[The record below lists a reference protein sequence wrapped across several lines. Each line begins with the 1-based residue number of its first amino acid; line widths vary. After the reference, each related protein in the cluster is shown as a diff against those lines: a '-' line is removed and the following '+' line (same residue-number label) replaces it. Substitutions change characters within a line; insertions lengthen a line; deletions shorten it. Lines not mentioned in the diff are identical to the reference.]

1 MKSSQRRR
9 NLPRLRTLVAN
20 LHRPHG
26 FAIGMASLPLLMSP
40 AAWAQAIQADGR
52 TLTTVST
59 AGAVTDIRTGTIA
72 GNSGFN
78 SFNTFSVNSGHTAN
92 LHVPSGA
99 VNLVNIVRDAR
110 SDIHGT
116 LNAIRDGR
124 IGGNVFFANPHGFV
138 VGAGGVVNVGSLSV
152 STPTQSFADRFFV
165 NGQPDAG
172 AVGQLLNGTA
182 PLSSAAIR
190 IDGRINAVDGVTLAA
205 GTVSVAGS
213 VLTGARFE
221 GRAPDFTDIV
231 NTQGVSTG
239 SRLVERSGRIYIAAD
254 EDIEIAGTLDA
265 RGGGA
270 DGGEIEL
277 KAGRDILVDI
287 DAMVTAAGDGA
298 DSDGGRVYSMAERS
312 ALIRSGA
319 VMDASAGAS
328 GDGGFVE
335 FSAKDTVELAG
346 GQFLADGRA
355 GGAAGLVLIDPLNI
369 VLSANLLR
377 GAGGYAGI
385 PAGSDNGVS
394 VTGANL
400 LLQATNKIT
409 VNENIVVSS
418 RLVDSD
424 HVGGVSIGD
433 SGSITFEAREIEL
446 KSGSKVLAHATGA
459 FNAGDVSLLA
469 SDINAIGAVRS
480 ADARIK
486 LENATVRGANIK
498 LSALAD
504 TSQIVQLLE
513 TAPNISLS
521 QAQTFLDTEM
531 DDISDGPGGE
541 YLAITTD
548 ATALTEIKGSLISGS
563 GDVTI
568 KAHAGARAGFEKIAT
583 ADVTIG
589 DHNGVASEISGR
601 KIDVAATSD
610 TSLTFN
616 VLGNALRLADQSW
629 LPAEDSGEVQLLN
642 DQLFDF
648 SSIPLV
654 SLSESTARVT
664 IDGATELTAT
674 DTLTLSSSATSAAK
688 PTFAGLIVFSV
699 AWGEST
705 AIAETKV
712 QGTTQLS
719 SGNATSVKAVTD
731 TELNVTASVNS
742 TNKPIDATFV
752 RASNNATT
760 SAVVGDDTTTTAGSV
775 AVEANTKADISAGAI
790 ASNTG
795 GSGLGISVAVTTSTT
810 NTTATLGGDVTT
822 TNGDVKVDAT
832 TDIAKNSSAAEAAT
846 LGNPNTLSAK
856 MTNFTAGIQ
865 RNVGSSILGA
875 TGLVSSGTASKITD
889 FMFPGIKEGKF
900 NAAGAVSYTDSENNA
915 SASIAAGA
923 SVKAQGKVDV
933 VSLINDRPSA
943 SADAKATST
952 GTAIGGSVVI
962 ANFLN
967 NSDAWIGDLAEVDAR
982 GAIRVDAQTHIP
994 YPWQIDWSSPAVIL
1008 NHLQGNLLDL
1018 VLTTFALNSASGKSG
1033 VGLAA
1038 AVTVFT
1044 LENNSNAWVGEGAKL
1059 NTIYDNAVDP
1069 TLDLAAQSVTV
1080 YAKND
1085 VNTVNA
1091 VGILSKKFLG
1101 SSGGKAG
1108 IGGSANVLDIS
1119 GEAVAG
1125 IRDGADV
1132 RAEQDV
1138 EVKAESN
1145 NQMVTVTE
1153 AGGSSDQVGIQGALS
1168 MNTVRTDTIAYIDD
1182 KAKVDAGKNLTLDA
1196 DSEIR
1201 TISVAGGIVVTKGP
1215 VGIGLSVSLNTLD
1228 ADVRAFIGNRD
1239 PLLDLT
1245 PATGIIKVGDNLT
1258 LDATADTEISAYSLA
1273 GAVATSSKSQ
1283 TDVPADAGETQDGSS
1298 SAAVAGSGSSSGGSA
1313 GSGSSGG
1320 SAGSGTG
1327 KGKFGIAVSGD
1338 ASVNDIE
1345 ADTLAYISSGVQV
1358 QQADNVSVTAD
1369 NTLDINALSGAVTIS
1384 TQQDGNSI
1392 AGSYAQNTLAGTTSA
1407 YIADAIV
1414 TQNGTLTLD
1423 ADVDGNIKT
1432 LSASLAGAKGKA
1444 GVAGSVSVNE
1454 ISNIT
1459 HAYVARSSL
1468 SGVSTAFIGASDL
1481 SGIQSIAGAI
1491 AFGGKAGIGL
1501 SFAWNKLDNDT
1512 LVYVDD
1518 SDLQASGSITLDAQ
1532 TDNDIDTISAS
1543 LGLSKGPLAGSGAV
1557 AVNTITN
1564 TTEARIRGKKTAL
1577 GMDAA
1582 SGIAVLAK
1590 DDSEIFA
1597 LAGAIG
1603 ATSGNAGIGAS
1614 VAWSE
1619 VGNSVKAA
1627 IEGGADVRT
1636 TNGELKVDAA
1646 ADTRID
1652 ATAVAGGVADKVAVS
1667 GSFSSVETDNTV
1679 SASIVGSKAQAD
1691 NNAVIVTAR
1700 DTSGM
1705 LSIAGSAALSLGGAA
1720 IGVGVAY
1727 NVIDNT
1733 TEALVTNSDVDG
1745 TSIRLEA
1752 TENAE
1757 IEAIAAGGGGSA
1769 KVAVTGSLG
1778 INTISNSTV
1787 AHASGS
1793 DLDASGDITIK
1804 ARDESEILSISGAA
1818 SGAGTAAVGAAGS
1831 YNSIGG
1837 EVRAELSGGSADG
1850 ANVRVDAERQGTL
1863 DVWAIAG
1870 SAAGTA
1876 GFAGSIA
1883 LNNAG
1888 GGTTARI
1895 DEGAIV
1901 NATGNAVVTAEADD
1915 FIKSRA
1921 GSVAFGGSIGAAGGI
1936 AFNDIQSTTTAEI
1949 SGANTSVT
1957 GLGNSPAEL
1966 VDNGSLTAYNNNLLP
1981 SQQPLSGRQLKDTV
1995 KGVSVLASST
2005 AMVEN
2010 IALSAAGGGNAG
2022 VAATVG
2028 IAMMGG
2034 STTAQ
2039 VTNGAK
2045 LNASLGTSDQEVRV
2059 AAYHHDQIGSATGG
2073 AAIGGDAGIGGAAD
2087 TAVVSHVTTAKVDTA
2102 TLQANK
2108 AVTVDAG
2115 STSKFE
2121 QAIVAV
2127 GGGTYAGL
2135 AGTIGVLLVDGTTQA
2150 LVNNSDL
2157 ESQGSITVEAT
2168 SDTEVDIDA
2177 GALAV
2182 SGVAGVGITAA
2193 VTVVEQ
2199 ATLARVS
2206 GTSRLDAD
2214 GATTIR
2220 ADSGFDQEVLAATA
2234 AAAGGVGVA
2243 GTINVV
2249 LAKGTTDAQVGTGV
2263 EINSDTAFGG
2273 TDAQDVFIEADDL
2286 IKVDNGVGS
2295 LGVGIGGAGV
2305 GAAVDVVLVRSGSSA
2320 TVATGA
2326 KITADGDISVTA
2338 DSVRDIDSTTV
2349 AAAGGLSAGIAGA
2362 VSVIS
2367 IGTRPDGDASDNTT
2381 GSVSKATE
2389 LASRSATG
2397 NQIDSDTD
2405 AADASAARA
2414 NAARAGINAS
2424 SDFNATP
2431 SNTSAAAIVASGAT
2445 LNAGGNIDV
2454 LAHTRSDT
2462 DAEAIG
2468 AAISGGVSLGGG
2480 IAISM
2485 VEDRTVASLA
2495 GSTTASGDVT
2505 VRATDDQ
2512 PNVSKLRTYAGGA
2525 GLAGLAASFAWH
2537 EKSSTA
2543 TASLGGIVTASTGSV
2558 TVNAKVDHNLDAEGG
2573 AGAGGVVGIGAAIA
2587 YVDETSSAE
2596 AKLLDSAQI
2605 TAESLDVYGQSRT
2618 TSKGEVVAAAGGIVA
2633 GVGADANVSDD
2644 SAAKATVGNNVK
2656 VTTVGGLTQI
2666 RADSDPVA
2674 EAITVGIA
2682 VSAGLSIGVSLAEAT
2697 VDTDSLVT
2705 IGTDFD
2711 VTAGNLTLKAQT
2723 LPRAGYDTASADALA
2738 AGGGLLLGATATEAI
2753 ATVESITRVQ
2763 MGAGHDI
2770 KLGSGVF
2777 NTLSKST
2784 VSALSDVSGIAI
2796 GFIAAGGN
2804 SAETTVD
2811 STTEALI
2818 GAGTINAGSIVIRSE
2833 SSDTLD
2839 AESESGAGGLGVLL
2853 AASVV
2858 NDADATTTTQVAGT
2872 LRAATVDIDAKHTTD
2887 FQGTADSTSASVAGY
2902 SGAWVTN
2909 TVDNTTKVELLNGT
2923 RIENAQTVD
2932 IDAETRVIKGSA
2944 GADWTVQ
2951 AASGGILSG
2960 ASGASYSTIRNDTD
2974 VLIGSNAFI
2983 DARVAGLNA
2992 GAIRIGAKNDVDV
3005 YDAVLLDTGGAIAI
3019 AHTESY
3025 IMADKNDADIT
3036 VGAGTLVQS
3045 DGDIVLDAR
3054 TEAIIDTEAQSKTYG
3069 LAGAPSGE
3077 SLSRLITSNDIH
3089 LNGARLESEEN
3100 IRLLAGHNNNLV
3112 ADAETRLWNKT
3123 VIPINSVPDA
3133 HGEIRQDNRIN
3144 IAAYSADLTG
3154 ITGIRE
3160 QQIARAAVASV
3171 KDIDLKAGEGSHTT
3185 RGYGSGTDLYREA
3198 LEALGKIFDD
3208 DISLDI
3214 KGGSQFTDSRSG
3226 VNVNGTVFAGTRHHQ
3241 YLEFGANGQMV
3252 RQSENMS
3259 FSRRNNVSL
3268 AREIQSRIDAL
3279 QLLYNEYR
3287 NDNPDVA
3294 NGFLNDIQILQ
3305 ARQTQLGVGA
3315 TVNFVD
3321 VDPAAAYT
3329 GNISISGDWLTGA
3342 SSAELIAPGD
3352 SIIEV
3357 INNGNQFVRVK
3368 PGVAALDCMAALCI
3382 PGEAGGLVTLNGVRV
3397 SSTAEI
3403 NARNQYG
3410 QVASFAAGNVVD
3422 RTNSP
3427 DPKILLKNTFEDPVN
3442 LNALKPEIHVD
3453 GDLSNARGIVK
3464 IESTGS
3470 VLVASNVVAQTID
3483 IATKGDFIKTFS
3495 LGFSHLAGD
3504 PSLYDVVAGY
3514 INSAGNFV
3522 NGYQQQYEAIAKS
3535 EFGVATSAFSTTPWF
3550 NNYKAYSVAN
3560 AGLTSEGST
3569 IAGNNVFISGE
3580 KLNINGLIQ
3589 SGLTDYNLTINTTVL
3604 NQAKAAN
3611 GGWVALELPSAGS
3624 TLADVFRPKVRWDS
3638 ASNTLELGS
3647 IQVEGG
3653 YMQFYGDIFSTG
3665 NGQLKVRDG
3674 YGRIEVSNTS
3684 GANLAL
3690 NRLDT
3695 GSAAAGTIK
3704 IIDTSTKLNGLPVE
3718 TVITR
3723 LNGQVTYTQTNA
3735 SSDGLR
3741 PTVTVLGDS
3750 SGRLATYNPR
3760 AERRFKWINAE
3771 TYDVFKWE
3779 TYSKSLLF
3787 DAEFLDALSRDPGG
3801 RSGGDT
3807 TTTRTERISGDWLAQ
3822 DNRTA
3827 DYIMDFTK
3835 TRTGVATRGV
3845 DSLWVVD
3852 SYGSDC
3858 AGDLCVSKTYVSRKE
3873 WEWTERN
3880 YYVHSLNASKAINIQ
3895 FIGHD
3900 TGLLNVSSN
3909 GALALQGAVR
3919 NLTGNTSLS
3928 GTGIVAGDVAQI
3940 IAGNL
3945 TMTATNGSIGGPA
3958 LAGSNHI
3965 KLDLQ
3970 GTGALTASATGGV
3983 ALWETKGDM
3992 RLVNVTGGNG
4002 SLVDLKADANLVD
4015 ANGTANN
4022 VVGGFVRL
4030 TSENAGIGSLADPLE
4045 IDVRSSN
4052 GWIETS
4058 AAGDT
4063 GLTETDGD
4071 MRLLAVSANGG
4082 DVRLESVNGSIL
4094 DVNDAQQVDVE
4105 TRAQLLQVAQRARL
4119 TASAGAN
4126 QSVDNTLKA
4135 YNDQKEQDYL
4145 QYWQMRGLKENFD
4158 ASGVSTGFTAA
4169 AYDAGYTFV
4178 LDAQTA
4184 QALRTANGWGDA
4196 EIAAYQNQRTAFFH
4210 QAAAEFGT
4218 GDAASFNKNFSY
4230 NVATQDATRASA
4242 LSDGGAWTEAEV
4254 TNRIA
4259 AGLFKDTS
4267 DTEVL
4272 IEEANVIGDNIQLIA
4287 ARSIGK
4293 ESTALVIG
4301 TNPTAWTEDQQLA
4314 LIAAERADVRIDTDA
4329 KTITILRKDDVDFTA
4344 QNNGTITATAT
4355 DSIYLG
4361 SEEDVRVASIATPA
4375 DVRMKTAGAL
4385 LSAATIGQAAV
4396 QSRNVTLE
4404 AGSGDLGQDTLALI
4418 VQVANNATVTAR
4430 AGGDLFL
4437 SSLLGDL
4444 RIDQI
4449 YTPGLA
4455 RIRAAGALVE
4465 VSSDLQRDIQARYLS
4480 LYAGT
4485 TIGGTGSSELDA
4497 LDLGA
4502 SPDGWVELEAADGIH
4517 VRAVDGALDVRSALS
4532 SAGDVTLRS
4541 PGKLNIG
4548 VIDSGGKL
4556 MLDAAGDV
4564 MQSAQT
4570 VAAVGNINLSAAR
4583 YIMADGATLRARDGR
4598 IDIATTGDVVVGRI
4612 EATNNATAQA
4622 LRIVA
4627 GGGIHDGGDIGTYD
4641 LVAATPGAGV
4651 VLEATDGIGSATW
4664 NNGTPLPV
4672 ADALETD
4679 IAMIDAMSTAGGLQI
4694 DEKDDVA
4701 LGTVETDGDLSVK
4714 AGGTISG
4721 NSAYT
4726 ARGNLDLLSGNSVT
4740 VLEATAEAG
4749 NATVIAEQ
4757 DIIMDAVTAG
4767 QGVKLQAIN
4776 GRVSVKRLAGD
4787 TLDISG
4793 KGEIDLG
4800 TLSVKSKMS
4809 FSTES
4814 ITAKVI
4820 HTGTSG
4826 PLLMN
4831 VTGPGGGMAR
4841 WVDLTFD
4848 SPIGTRFERLYSQ
4861 DARIETERGWLE
4873 VLDGRIDNQARFIN
4887 PQSNVYMDNV
4897 TTVIEPADIQ
4907 LNAPDGQF
4915 ALRLERYR
4923 LVTDETALTR
4933 SPLHEVVNATDP
4945 DNSGREESRNAIE
4958 GRVPNPT
4965 RPQAVNVVPAL
4976 SQIAINIPLDIP
4988 AVNSGD
4994 EETEE
4999 EAEARR
5005 GAEEEAG
5012 NETPKE
5018 TAQ

>member
-1 MKSSQRRR
+1 M
-9 NLPRLRTLVAN
+9 
-20 LHRPHG
+20 
-26 FAIGMASLPLLMSP
+26 
-40 AAWAQAIQADGR
+40 
-52 TLTTVST
+52 
-59 AGAVTDIRTGTIA
+59 
-72 GNSGFN
+72 
-78 SFNTFSVNSGHTAN
+78 
-92 LHVPSGA
+92 
-99 VNLVNIVRDAR
+99 
-110 SDIHGT
+110 
-116 LNAIRDGR
+116 
-124 IGGNVFFANPHGFV
+124 
-138 VGAGGVVNVGSLSV
+138 
-152 STPTQSFADRFFV
+152 
-165 NGQPDAG
+165 
-172 AVGQLLNGTA
+172 
-182 PLSSAAIR
+182 
-190 IDGRINAVDGVTLAA
+190 
-205 GTVSVAGS
+205 
-213 VLTGARFE
+213 
-221 GRAPDFTDIV
+221 
-231 NTQGVSTG
+231 
-239 SRLVERSGRIYIAAD
+239 
-254 EDIEIAGTLDA
+254 
-265 RGGGA
+265 
-270 DGGEIEL
+270 
-277 KAGRDILVDI
+277 
-287 DAMVTAAGDGA
+287 
-298 DSDGGRVYSMAERS
+298 
-312 ALIRSGA
+312 
-319 VMDASAGAS
+319 
-328 GDGGFVE
+328 
-335 FSAKDTVELAG
+335 
-346 GQFLADGRA
+346 
-355 GGAAGLVLIDPLNI
+355 LIDPLNI

-385 PAGSDNGVS
+385 PAGPDNGVS

-459 FNAGDVSLLA
+459 FNAGDVNLLA

-548 ATALTEIKGSLISGS
+548 ATALTEIKGSLISGN

-583 ADVTIG
+583 ADVIIG

-664 IDGATELTAT
+664 VDGATELTAT

-712 QGTTQLS
+712 QGTTRLE
-719 SGNATSVKAVTD
+719 SGNATSVSAVTD

-760 SAVVGDDTTTTAGSV
+760 SAIVGDDTTTTAGSV

-822 TNGDVKVDAT
+822 TNGDVKVDAK

-962 ANFLN
+962 ANFEN
-967 NSDAWIGDLAEVDAR
+967 NSDAWIGELAEVDAR

-1033 VGLAA
+1033 LGLAA

-1101 SSGGKAG
+1101 NSGGKAA

-1153 AGGSSDQVGIQGALS
+1153 AGGSSDQVGIEGALS

-1182 KAKVDAGKNLTLDA
+1182 KAKVDAGKNLTIEA

-1283 TDVPADAGETQDGSS
+1283 TDVPAGAGETQDGSS

-1320 SAGSGTG
+1320 GAASGTG

-1345 ADTLAYISSGVQV
+1345 ADTLAYISSGVEI

-1454 ISNIT
+1454 ISNTT

-1518 SDLQASGSITLDAQ
+1518 SDLQAGGSITLDAQ

-1619 VGNSVKAA
+1619 VGNSVKAT

-1720 IGVGVAY
+1720 VGVGVAY

-1757 IEAIAAGGGGSA
+1757 IEAVAAGGGGSA

-1895 DEGAIV
+1895 DDGAIV

-1981 SQQPLSGRQLKDTV
+1981 SQQPLSGRQLKDSV
-1995 KGVSVLASST
+1995 KGVSVIASST

-2087 TAVVSHVTTAKVDTA
+2087 TAVVSHVTTANVDNA

-2157 ESQGSITVEAT
+2157 ESQGTIRVEAT

-2199 ATLARVS
+2199 ATLAKVS

-2286 IKVDNGVGS
+2286 IKVESGVGS

-2338 DSVRDIDSTTV
+2338 DSVRDIDSTAV

-2644 SAAKATVGNNVK
+2644 SAARATVGNNVK

-2705 IGTDFD
+2705 IGTGFD

-2763 MGAGHDI
+2763 MGSGHDI

-2833 SSDTLD
+2833 SRDELD
-2839 AESESGAGGLGVLL
+2839 AESTSGAGGLGVVL

-2909 TVDNTTKVELLNGT
+2909 TVDNTTKAELLNGT

-2951 AASGGILSG
+2951 AASGGILAG

-2974 VLIGSNAFI
+2974 VAIGSNAFI
-2983 DARVAGLNA
+2983 GSNVAGLNA
-2992 GAIRIGAKNDVDV
+2992 GAIRLGAKNDVDA

-3019 AHTESY
+3019 AHTESF
-3025 IMADKNDADIT
+3025 IIADKNDSDIT
-3036 VGAGTLVQS
+3036 VGAGTLLQS

-3054 TEAIIDTEAQSKTYG
+3054 TEAIVDTEAQSKTYG

-3133 HGEIRQDNRIN
+3133 HGEVRQDNRIN

-3259 FSRRNNVSL
+3259 FSRRSNVSL
-3268 AREIQSRIDAL
+3268 AREIQSRIDFL
-3279 QLLYNEYR
+3279 QSRYDEYKD
-3287 NDNPDVA
+3287 DNADVA
-3294 NGFLNDIQILQ
+3294 NGFLNDILILQ
-3305 ARQTQLGVGA
+3305 ARQTQMGVGA

-3321 VDPAAAYT
+3321 IDPAAAYT
-3329 GNISISGDWLTGA
+3329 GNISITGDWLTGA
-3342 SSAELIAPGD
+3342 ASAELIAPGD

-3357 INNGNQFVRVK
+3357 VNNANQFVRVK
-3368 PGVAALDCMAALCI
+3368 SGIAALDCAAALCI

-3397 SSTAEI
+3397 SNTTEI

-3410 QVASFAAGNVVD
+3410 QVAGFASGNVVD

-3427 DPKILLKNTFEDPVN
+3427 DPIILLKNTYEDPVN
-3442 LNALKPEIHVD
+3442 LNALQPEIHVD

-3470 VLVASNVVAQTID
+3470 VLVGADIVAQTVD
-3483 IATKGDFIKTFS
+3483 IATKGDFIKTFTV
-3495 LGFSHLAGD
+3495 GFTHQAGD
-3504 PSLYDVVAGY
+3504 PSLDKLVAGF
-3514 INSAGNFV
+3514 INQAGNFV
-3522 NGYQQQYEAIAKS
+3522 NGLQQNNEATARNEFKIATNPTWRLSGSTQTQTKTYTVNN
-3535 EFGVATSAFSTTPWF
+3535 VAISA
-3550 NNYKAYSVAN
+3550 N
-3560 AGLTSEGST
+3560 GST

-3589 SGLTDYNLTINTTVL
+3589 SGLPEFNVQITNTIL
-3604 NQAKAAN
+3604 QQAKGAN
-3611 GGWVALELPSAGS
+3611 GEWVALDMIVNGANVK
-3624 TLADVFRPKVRWDS
+3624 DVFRPKVRWD
-3638 ASNTLELGS
+3638 AANNRLELGS
-3647 IQVEGG
+3647 IQVQGG

-3665 NGQLKVRDG
+3665 NGRLEVMDG
-3674 YGRIEVSNTS
+3674 FGRIAVNNQTT
-3684 GANLAL
+3684 ADLAI

-3695 GSAAAGTIK
+3695 GVGVEGRIK
-3704 IIDTSTKLNGLPVE
+3704 IIDTSTKSSTGAPLE

-3723 LNGQVTYTQTNA
+3723 SNGQINTTYSYASGNASTEAVRPVVGVDGDAAGRNAEYKTRAGRRFNWINSDNIDASYYEEYTQ
-3735 SSDGLR
+3735 SCLLDCE
-3741 PTVTVLGDS
+3741 VLGD
-3750 SGRLATYNPR
+3750 
-3760 AERRFKWINAE
+3760 F
-3771 TYDVFKWE
+3771 
-3779 TYSKSLLF
+3779 
-3787 DAEFLDALSRDPGG
+3787 
-3801 RSGGDT
+3801 
-3807 TTTRTERISGDWLAQ
+3807 GDWLAANPGDKTGS
-3822 DNRTA
+3822 DNDSTTIARLTGDWLSNDARTA
-3827 DYIMDFTK
+3827 DYIMDFRKVRSSMTD
-3835 TRTGVATRGV
+3835 TGIRYVRTYRSGAL
-3845 DSLWVVD
+3845 D
-3852 SYGSDC
+3852 
-3858 AGDLCVSKTYVSRKE
+3858 ANENIVSKRSWAWK
-3873 WEWTERN
+3873 ERN
-3880 YYVHSLNASKAINIQ
+3880 YFQHSLNASKAIDIK
-3895 FIGHD
+3895 FIGND
-3900 TGLLNVSSN
+3900 VGLLNVAGS
-3909 GALALQGAVR
+3909 GAVVLQGAVR
-3919 NLTGNTSLS
+3919 NLTGPTTLTGTSI
-3928 GTGIVAGDVAQI
+3928 GATEFGQI

-3958 LAGSNHI
+3958 MAGSNHI

-4002 SLVDLKADANLVD
+4002 NLVDLKADANLVD
-4015 ANGTANN
+4015 VNGAANN

-4045 IDVRSSN
+4045 IDVRSST

-4058 AAGDT
+4058 AAADT

-4105 TRAQLLQVAQRARL
+4105 TRAQLLQAAQRAGL
-4119 TASAGAN
+4119 TPASGAN
-4126 QSVDNTLKA
+4126 QSIDNTLKA

-4145 QYWQMRGLKENFD
+4145 QYWQMRGLKETFD
-4158 ASGVSTGFTAA
+4158 ANGISTGFTAA

-4178 LDAQTA
+4178 LDTQTE

-4196 EIAAYQNQRTAFFH
+4196 EVAVYRNQRTAFFH

-4218 GDAASFNKNFSY
+4218 GDAASFDKNFSY

-4242 LSDGGAWTEAEV
+4242 LSEGGAWTEAEV
-4254 TNRIA
+4254 TNRVA

-4272 IEEANVIGDNIQLIA
+4272 IEDANVIGENIQLIA
-4287 ARSIGK
+4287 ARGIGK

-4301 TNPTAWTEDQQLA
+4301 TNPTAWSEDEQLA

-4396 QSRNVTLE
+4396 QSRNLTLE

-4418 VQVANNATVTAR
+4418 VQVANNATVAAR

-4437 SSLLGDL
+4437 SSLVGDL

-4485 TIGGTGSSELDA
+4485 TIGGAGSSELDA

-4541 PGKLNIG
+4541 PGNLNIG
-4548 VIDSGGKL
+4548 VIDAGGKL

-4570 VAAVGNINLSAAR
+4570 VAAVGNIDLSAAR

-4679 IAMIDAMSTAGGLQI
+4679 IAMLDAMSTAGGLQI

-4701 LGTVETDGDLSVK
+4701 LGTVDTDGDLAVK

-4887 PQSNVYMDNV
+4887 PQSNVYMDNA

-4999 EAEARR
+4999 DAEARR
-5005 GAEEEAG
+5005 AAEEEAG

>member
-1 MKSSQRRR
+1 
-9 NLPRLRTLVAN
+9 
-20 LHRPHG
+20 
-26 FAIGMASLPLLMSP
+26 
-40 AAWAQAIQADGR
+40 
-52 TLTTVST
+52 
-59 AGAVTDIRTGTIA
+59 
-72 GNSGFN
+72 
-78 SFNTFSVNSGHTAN
+78 
-92 LHVPSGA
+92 
-99 VNLVNIVRDAR
+99 
-110 SDIHGT
+110 
-116 LNAIRDGR
+116 
-124 IGGNVFFANPHGFV
+124 
-138 VGAGGVVNVGSLSV
+138 
-152 STPTQSFADRFFV
+152 
-165 NGQPDAG
+165 
-172 AVGQLLNGTA
+172 
-182 PLSSAAIR
+182 
-190 IDGRINAVDGVTLAA
+190 
-205 GTVSVAGS
+205 
-213 VLTGARFE
+213 
-221 GRAPDFTDIV
+221 
-231 NTQGVSTG
+231 
-239 SRLVERSGRIYIAAD
+239 
-254 EDIEIAGTLDA
+254 
-265 RGGGA
+265 
-270 DGGEIEL
+270 IEL

-312 ALIRSGA
+312 AVIRSGA

-377 GAGGYAGI
+377 GAGGYTGV
-385 PAGSDNGVS
+385 PAGADSGVTVS
-394 VTGANL
+394 GANL
-400 LLQATNKIT
+400 LLQATRKIT
-409 VNENIVVSS
+409 VNENILVSS
-418 RLVDSD
+418 RLVASD
-424 HVGGVSIGD
+424 HVDGASIGD

-446 KSGSKVLAHATGA
+446 KSGSKVLAHSTGSFA
-459 FNAGDVSLLA
+459 AGDVSLLA

-480 ADARIK
+480 AAASIK
-486 LENATVRGANIK
+486 VEGATIRGGNIK

-513 TAPNISLS
+513 TAPNMTLS

-548 ATALTEIKGSLISGS
+548 ATALTEIKGSRISGS

-664 IDGATELTAT
+664 VNGATELTAT

-712 QGTTQLS
+712 QGTTKLI

-822 TNGDVKVDAT
+822 TNGDVKVDAK

-865 RNVGSSILGA
+865 RNVGNSILGA

-923 SVKAQGKVDV
+923 SVKAQGKIDV

-962 ANFLN
+962 ANFEN

-1044 LENNSNAWVGEGAKL
+1044 LENNSNAWVGEGAKV
-1059 NTIYDNAVDP
+1059 NTRYDKAVDP
-1069 TLDLAAQSVTV
+1069 TLDLSAQSVDV
-1080 YAKND
+1080 HAKND
-1085 VNTVNA
+1085 INTVNA

-1101 SSGGKAG
+1101 SSGGKAA
-1108 IGGSANVLDIS
+1108 IGGSANVLSIS

-1182 KAKVDAGKNLTLDA
+1182 KAKVDAGKNLTIEA

-1245 PATGIIKVGDNLT
+1245 PATGLIKVGDDLT
-1258 LDATADTEISAYSLA
+1258 LNATADTEIGAYSLA
-1273 GAVATSSKSQ
+1273 GAVATNSKSQ
-1283 TDVPADAGETQDGSS
+1283 TDVPADAGETQDGGG

-1313 GSGSSGG
+1313 GSGSSG
-1320 SAGSGTG
+1320 SGAG

-1345 ADTLAYISSGVQV
+1345 ADTLAYISSGVEI

-1432 LSASLAGAKGKA
+1432 LSATLAGAKGKA

-1454 ISNIT
+1454 ISNTT

-1468 SGVSTAFIGASDL
+1468 SGVTNAFIGASDF
-1481 SGIQSIAGAI
+1481 SGIQSVAGAI

-1518 SDLQASGSITLDAQ
+1518 SDLQAGGSITLDAQ

-1564 TTEARIRGKKTAL
+1564 TTEARVRGKKTAL

-1619 VGNSVKAA
+1619 VGNTVKATIA
-1627 IEGGADVRT
+1627 GGADVRT
-1636 TNGELKVDAA
+1636 TNGELKVDAS

-1720 IGVGVAY
+1720 VGVGVAY

-1745 TSIRLEA
+1745 KSIRLEA

-1895 DEGAIV
+1895 DDGAIV

-1936 AFNDIQSTTTAEI
+1936 AFNDIQSTTTAEVT
-1949 SGANTSVT
+1949 GANTSVT
-1957 GLGNSPAEL
+1957 ALGGGSGEL
-1966 VDNGSLTAYNNNLLP
+1966 VDNGALRAYDSSKLP
-1981 SQQPLSGRQLKDTV
+1981 SQQPLSGRQQKDTV
-1995 KGVSVLASST
+1995 KGVSVVASST

-2039 VTNGAK
+2039 VTNGAT
-2045 LNASLGTSDQEVRV
+2045 LNASLGSSDQEARV

-2087 TAVVSHVTTAKVDTA
+2087 TAVVSHVTTARADNA
-2102 TLQANK
+2102 TLKANR

-2150 LVNNSDL
+2150 LVNNADL
-2157 ESQGSITVEAT
+2157 ESQGSIKVEAT

-2182 SGVAGVGITAA
+2182 SGVAGVGITAV

-2214 GATTIR
+2214 GVTTIR
-2220 ADSGFDQEVLAATA
+2220 ADSDFDQEVLAATA
-2234 AAAGGVGVA
+2234 AAAGGAGVA

-2263 EINSDTAFGG
+2263 LINSDATFGG
-2273 TDAQDVFIEADDL
+2273 AAQNVVIDADDL
-2286 IKVDNGVGS
+2286 IRVDSGLGS

-2305 GAAVDVVLVRSGSSA
+2305 GAAVDVVLVRSGASA

-2326 KITADGDISVTA
+2326 QITADGSISVTA
-2338 DSVRDIDSTTV
+2338 DSVRDVDSTTV

-2405 AADASAARA
+2405 AADQSAARA
-2414 NAARAGINAS
+2414 NTARAGINAS

-2431 SNTSAAAIVASGAT
+2431 ANTSAAATVAGGAT
-2445 LNAGGNIDV
+2445 LNAGGNIEV

-2462 DAEAIG
+2462 DATAVG

-2485 VEDRTVASLA
+2485 VEDRTLASLA
-2495 GSTTASGDVT
+2495 GTTTSGGNIV
-2505 VRATDDQ
+2505 VRATGDQ
-2512 PNVSKLRTYAGGA
+2512 PDVSKLRTYAGGA

-2543 TASLGGIVTASTGSV
+2543 TASLGGRVTANAGSV

-2573 AGAGGVVGIGAAIA
+2573 AAAVGVVGIGAAIA

-2596 AKLLDSAQI
+2596 ARLLQDADI
-2605 TAESLDVYGQSRT
+2605 TARSLDVYGQSRT
-2618 TSKGEVVAAAGGIVA
+2618 TSKGEVIAAAGGIVA
-2633 GVGADANVSDD
+2633 GAGADAKVSDV

-2674 EAITVGIA
+2674 EAVTVGIA

-2705 IGTDFD
+2705 IGTGFD
-2711 VTAGNLTLKAQT
+2711 VTAGSLSLKAET
-2723 LPRAGYDTASADALA
+2723 LPRAGRRTASADALA

-2753 ATVESITRVQ
+2753 ATVESATRVQ
-2763 MGAGHDI
+2763 MGTGHDI
-2770 KLGSGVF
+2770 KLGNGAF
-2777 NTLSKST
+2777 NLLSKSR
-2784 VSALSDVSGIAI
+2784 VSGLSDVSGIAI

-2818 GAGTINAGSIVIRSE
+2818 GAGAINAGSIVIRSE
-2833 SSDTLD
+2833 SSDELD
-2839 AESESGAGGLGVLL
+2839 AGATSGAGGLGTLL

-2858 NDADATTTTQVAGT
+2858 NDADAVTTTRVAGT
-2872 LRAATVDIDAKHTTD
+2872 LRAATIDIDAKHTTD

-2902 SGAWVTN
+2902 SGAWVSN
-2909 TVDNTTKVELLNGT
+2909 TVDNTTRVELLNGT

-2944 GADWTVQ
+2944 GAGWTVQ

-2960 ASGASYSTIRNDTD
+2960 ASGASVSTIHNDTD

-2983 DARVAGLNA
+2983 GSNVTGLNA
-2992 GAIRIGAKNDVDV
+2992 GAIRIGAKNDIDV

-3019 AHTESY
+3019 AHTESF
-3025 IMADKNDADIT
+3025 ILANRNDADIT
-3036 VGAGTLVQS
+3036 VGAGTLLQS

-3054 TEAIIDTEAQSKTYG
+3054 TEAVVDTEAQSKTYG

-3198 LEALGKIFDD
+3198 LEALGRIFDD
-3208 DISLDI
+3208 DLSLDI

-3226 VNVNGTVFAGTRHHQ
+3226 VDVNGTVFAGTRHHQ
-3241 YLEFGANGQMV
+3241 YLEFGANGQVV

-3268 AREIQSRIDAL
+3268 QREIQSRIDAL
-3279 QLLYNEYR
+3279 QLLYNEYV

-3321 VDPAAAYT
+3321 VNPAAAYT
-3329 GNISISGDWLTGA
+3329 GNISITGDWLKGA

-3357 INNGNQFVRVK
+3357 INNGNQFLRIK
-3368 PGVAALDCMAALCI
+3368 PGVAALDCVAALCI

-3410 QVASFAAGNVVD
+3410 QVAGFAAGNVVD

-3442 LNALKPEIHVD
+3442 LNALKPEVHVD

-3535 EFGVATSAFSTTPWF
+3535 EFGVANGAFSTTPWF
-3550 NNYKAYSVAN
+3550 SNYKAYSVAN

-3589 SGLTDYNLTINTTVL
+3589 SGLTDYNLTINSTVL

-3611 GGWVALELPSAGS
+3611 GGWVALALPSAGS

-3684 GANLAL
+3684 GASLAL

-3704 IIDTSTKLNGLPVE
+3704 IIDTSTKLNGKPLE

-3723 LNGQVTYTQTNA
+3723 LNGQVTYTRTNA
-3735 SSDGLR
+3735 SSDRLS
-3741 PTVTVLGDS
+3741 PTVTVSGDA
-3750 SGRLATYNPR
+3750 SGRLASYNPR
-3760 AERRFKWINAE
+3760 GERRFKWINAE
-3771 TYDVFKWE
+3771 TYDVYKWE

-3787 DAEFLDALSRDPGG
+3787 DAAFLDALSRDPGG

-3835 TRTGVATRGV
+3835 TRSGVATRGV

-3919 NLTGNTSLS
+3919 NLSGNTSLS
-3928 GTGIVAGDVAQI
+3928 GTSIVAGDVAQI
-3940 IAGNL
+3940 VAGNL

-3958 LAGSNHI
+3958 TAGSNHI

-3970 GTGALTASATGGV
+3970 GTGALTATATGGV
-3983 ALWETKGDM
+3983 ALWETKGDL

-4022 VVGGFVRL
+4022 VAGGFVRL
-4030 TSENAGIGSLADPLE
+4030 TSENAGIGSIADPLE
-4045 IDVRSSN
+4045 IDVRSPN
-4052 GWIETS
+4052 GWIQTS

-4063 GLTETDGD
+4063 GLTETNGD
-4071 MRLLAVSANGG
+4071 MRLLSVFANGG
-4082 DVRLESVNGSIL
+4082 DVRLESVNGSIV
-4094 DVNDAQQVDVE
+4094 DVNEAQQVDVE

-4119 TASAGAN
+4119 TASAGADL
-4126 QSVDNTLKA
+4126 SIDKTLKA
-4135 YNDQKEQDYL
+4135 YNDQKKQDYL

-4158 ASGVSTGFTAA
+4158 PSGVSTGFTAV

-4196 EIAAYQNQRTAFFH
+4196 EIAAYQNQRTTFFH
-4210 QAAAEFGT
+4210 QAATEFGT
-4218 GDAASFNKNFSY
+4218 GDAGSFNKSFSY
-4230 NVATQDATRASA
+4230 NVATQDAARASA
-4242 LSDGGAWTEAEV
+4242 LSDGGTWTEAEV

-4272 IEEANVIGDNIQLIA
+4272 IEEANVIGENIQLIA
-4287 ARSIGK
+4287 ARGIGK
-4293 ESTALVIG
+4293 ESAALVIG
-4301 TNPTAWTEDQQLA
+4301 TNPTAWTEDEQLS

-4361 SEEDVRVASIATPA
+4361 SEEDVRVVSISTPA
-4375 DVRMKTAGAL
+4375 DVRLKTAGAL
-4385 LSAATIGQAAV
+4385 LSAATTGQAAV

-4404 AGSGDLGQDTLALI
+4404 AGSGNLGQDTLALI

-4437 SSLLGDL
+4437 SSLVGDL

-4455 RIRAAGALVE
+4455 RIRSAGALLE

-4480 LYAGT
+4480 LFAGT
-4485 TIGGTGSSELDA
+4485 TIGGAGSSELDA

-4502 SPDGWVELEAADGIH
+4502 TPDGWVELEAADGIH

-4541 PGKLNIG
+4541 PGNLSIG
-4548 VIDSGGKL
+4548 TIDAGGKL
-4556 MLDAAGDV
+4556 LLDAAGDV
-4564 MQSAQT
+4564 MQSAND
-4570 VAAVGNINLSAAR
+4570 VAAVGNIDLSAAR

-4612 EATNNATAQA
+4612 EATTNATAQA
-4622 LRIVA
+4622 LRIAA
-4627 GGGIHDGGDIGTYD
+4627 GGGIYDGGDLGAYD

-4664 NNGTPLPV
+4664 NNGAPLPL

-4679 IAMIDAMSTAGGLQI
+4679 IAMIDAISTAGGLQI

-4701 LGTVETDGDLSVK
+4701 IGTIETDGDLSIK

-4740 VLEATAEAG
+4740 VLEATAQAG

-4767 QGVKLQAIN
+4767 QGVKLEAIN
-4776 GRVSVKRLAGD
+4776 GRVSVKRLTGD

-4793 KGEIDLG
+4793 KGDIDLG
-4800 TLSVKSKMS
+4800 TLSVRSRMS

-4814 ITAKVI
+4814 ITARVV

-4831 VTGPGGGMAR
+4831 VTGPRGGMAR

-4861 DARIETERGWLE
+4861 DARIETERGW
-4873 VLDGRIDNQARFIN
+4873 
-4887 PQSNVYMDNV
+4887 
-4897 TTVIEPADIQ
+4897 
-4907 LNAPDGQF
+4907 
-4915 ALRLERYR
+4915 
-4923 LVTDETALTR
+4923 
-4933 SPLHEVVNATDP
+4933 
-4945 DNSGREESRNAIE
+4945 
-4958 GRVPNPT
+4958 
-4965 RPQAVNVVPAL
+4965 
-4976 SQIAINIPLDIP
+4976 
-4988 AVNSGD
+4988 
-4994 EETEE
+4994 
-4999 EAEARR
+4999 
-5005 GAEEEAG
+5005 
-5012 NETPKE
+5012 
-5018 TAQ
+5018 

>member
-1 MKSSQRRR
+1 MKSTQRRR

-152 STPTQSFADRFFV
+152 STPTQGFADRFFV

-182 PLSSAAIR
+182 PLSRAAIR

-205 GTVSVAGS
+205 GTVSVAGA

-239 SRLVERSGRIYIAAD
+239 SRLVERAGRIYIAAD

-265 RGGGA
+265 RGGAGI
-270 DGGEIEL
+270 DGGEVEL
-277 KAGRDILVDI
+277 KAGRDILIDI
-287 DAMVTAAGDGA
+287 DAMVTAAGDG
-298 DSDGGRVYSMAERS
+298 DHSDGGRIDSMAQRN
-312 ALIRSGA
+312 ATLRSGA

-335 FSAKDTVELAG
+335 FSAKKTVSISGGALRAGAGAG
-346 GQFLADGRA
+346 GQA
-355 GGAAGLVLIDPLNI
+355 GHILIDPEELLWTGSGFDMYSQGALLELRADDRI
-369 VLSANLLR
+369 VLDDVFLSSRKVDGAASRANHL
-377 GAGGYAGI
+377 GGD
-385 PAGSDNGVS
+385 S
-394 VTGANL
+394 TGASG
-400 LLQATNKIT
+400 KISL
-409 VNENIVVSS
+409 VSKQ
-418 RLVDSD
+418 
-424 HVGGVSIGD
+424 
-433 SGSITFEAREIEL
+433 IEL
-446 KSGSKVLAHATGA
+446 KNGTQLLANADNGFA
-459 FNAGDVSLLA
+459 AGDVELLA
-469 SDINAIGAVRS
+469 TDINAVGAVRS
-480 ADARIK
+480 ADAGIK
-486 LENATVRGANIK
+486 VQGSTIRGATIT
-498 LSALAD
+498 LSSVAD
-504 TSQIVQLLE
+504 TSLITQLLD
-513 TAPNISLS
+513 TVPNITVE
-521 QAQTFLDTEM
+521 QAQTYLDSEM

-548 ATALTEIKGSLISGS
+548 ATALTEIKGSLISGT

-583 ADVTIG
+583 ADVIIG
-589 DHNGVASEISGR
+589 DDNGVASTISGR
-601 KIDVAATSD
+601 KVDVAATSD

-664 IDGATELTAT
+664 VDGATELTAT

-688 PTFAGLIVFSV
+688 PTFAGLVVFSV

-705 AIAETKV
+705 AIAETRV
-712 QGTTQLS
+712 QGTTKLV

-760 SAVVGDDTTTTAGSV
+760 SAIVGDDTTTTAGSV

-822 TNGDVKVDAT
+822 THGDVKVDAK

-1033 VGLAA
+1033 LGLAA

-1069 TLDLAAQSVTV
+1069 ALDLAAQSVTV

-1101 SSGGKAG
+1101 NSGGKAA

-1153 AGGSSDQVGIQGALS
+1153 AGGSSDQVGIEGALS

-1182 KAKVDAGKNLTLDA
+1182 KATVDAGKNLTLDA

-1245 PATGIIKVGDNLT
+1245 PATGLIKVGDNLT
-1258 LDATADTEISAYSLA
+1258 LAATADTEISAYSLA

-1283 TDVPADAGETQDGSS
+1283 TDVPAGAGETQDGSS

-1407 YIADAIV
+1407 YIADASV

-1454 ISNIT
+1454 ISNTT
-1459 HAYVARSSL
+1459 HAYIARSSL

-1481 SGIQSIAGAI
+1481 SGIQSVAGAI

-1518 SDLQASGSITLDAQ
+1518 SDLQAGGSITLDAQ

-1619 VGNSVKAA
+1619 VGNSVKAT

-1720 IGVGVAY
+1720 VGVGVAY

-1895 DEGAIV
+1895 DDGAIV
-1901 NATGNAVVTAEADD
+1901 NATESATVTAEADD

-1936 AFNDIQSTTTAEI
+1936 AFNDIQSTTTAEV

-1957 GLGNSPAEL
+1957 ALGGGSGEG
-1966 VDNGSLTAYNNNLLP
+1966 VDNGALSAYDSSKLP
-1981 SQQPLSGRQLKDTV
+1981 SQQPLSGRQQKDTV
-1995 KGVSVLASST
+1995 KGVSVVASST

-2039 VTNGAK
+2039 VTGGAK

-2087 TAVVSHVTTAKVDTA
+2087 TAVVSHVTTAKVDNA

-2121 QAIVAV
+2121 QVILAV

-2150 LVNNSDL
+2150 LVNSSDL
-2157 ESQGSITVEAT
+2157 ESQGSIKIEAT

-2263 EINSDTAFGG
+2263 QINSDTAFGG

-2286 IKVDNGVGS
+2286 IKVESGVGS

-2326 KITADGDISVTA
+2326 QITADGDISVTA
-2338 DSVRDIDSTTV
+2338 DSVRDIDSTTA

-2462 DAEAIG
+2462 DATAIG
-2468 AAISGGVSLGGG
+2468 AAVSGGVSLGGG

-2512 PNVSKLRTYAGGA
+2512 PDVSKLRTYAGGA

-2573 AGAGGVVGIGAAIA
+2573 AAALGVVGIGAAIA

-2596 AKLLDSAQI
+2596 AQLLNGADI

-2633 GVGADANVSDD
+2633 GAGADANVSDV
-2644 SAAKATVGNNVK
+2644 SAARATVGNNVK

-2674 EAITVGIA
+2674 EAVTVGIA

-2705 IGTDFD
+2705 IGTGFD

-2723 LPRAGYDTASADALA
+2723 LPRAGRETASADALA

-2770 KLGSGVF
+2770 KLGNGVF

-2784 VSALSDVSGIAI
+2784 VSGLSDVSGIAI

-2833 SSDTLD
+2833 SSDELD
-2839 AESESGAGGLGVLL
+2839 AGSTSGAGGLGVLL

-2992 GAIRIGAKNDVDV
+2992 GAIRLGAKNDVDV

-3019 AHTESY
+3019 AHTESF
-3025 IMADKNDADIT
+3025 INADRNDADIT
-3036 VGAGTLVQS
+3036 VGAGTLLQS

-3133 HGEIRQDNRIN
+3133 HGEIRQDNRIS
-3144 IAAYSADLTG
+3144 IAAYNADLTG

-3241 YLEFGANGQMV
+3241 YLEFAANGSV
-3252 RQSENMS
+3252 LRQSENMS

-3268 AREIQSRIDAL
+3268 QREIQSRIDAL
-3279 QLLYNEYR
+3279 QLLYNEYI

-3321 VDPAAAYT
+3321 IDPAAAYT
-3329 GNISISGDWLTGA
+3329 GNISITGDWLTGA
-3342 SSAELIAPGD
+3342 SAAELIAPGD

-3357 INNGNQFVRVK
+3357 INNGNQFVRIK

-3427 DPKILLKNTFEDPVN
+3427 DPKILLKNTYEDPVT

-3535 EFGVATSAFSTTPWF
+3535 EFGVATSAFSTSPWY

-3560 AGLTSEGST
+3560 AGLTAEGST

-3589 SGLTDYNLTINTTVL
+3589 SGLTDYNLTINSTVL

-3624 TLADVFRPKVRWDS
+3624 TLADVFRPKVRWDA

-3704 IIDTSTKLNGLPVE
+3704 IIDTSTKFNGKPLE

-3741 PTVTVLGDS
+3741 PTVTVLGDA
-3750 SGRLATYNPR
+3750 SGRLATYKPR
-3760 AERRFKWINAE
+3760 GERRFKWINAE
-3771 TYDVFKWE
+3771 TYDVYKWE

-3787 DAEFLDALSRDPGG
+3787 DAAFLDALSKDPGG

-3835 TRTGVATRGV
+3835 TRTGVATKGV
-3845 DSLWVVD
+3845 DSLWIVD

-3928 GTGIVAGDVAQI
+3928 GSSIVAGDVAKI

-3945 TMTATNGSIGGPA
+3945 TMTASNGSIGGPA

-4015 ANGTANN
+4015 ANGAANN

-4045 IDVRSSN
+4045 IDVRSPN

-4058 AAGDT
+4058 AAADT

-4071 MRLLAVSANGG
+4071 MRLLSISANGG

-4094 DVNDAQQVDVE
+4094 DVNEAQQVDVE

-4158 ASGVSTGFTAA
+4158 ANGASTGFTAA

-4218 GDAASFNKNFSY
+4218 GSASTFNKDFSY
-4230 NVATQDATRASA
+4230 NVAVQDTTRADA
-4242 LSDGGAWTEAEV
+4242 LRDGGAWTEAEV

-4287 ARSIGK
+4287 AHGIGK
-4293 ESTALVIG
+4293 ESAALVIG

-4375 DVRMKTAGAL
+4375 DVRLKTAGAL
-4385 LSAATIGQAAV
+4385 LSAATTGQAAV

-4437 SSLLGDL
+4437 SSLVGDL

-4455 RIRAAGALVE
+4455 RIRSAGALVE

-4541 PGKLNIG
+4541 PGNLNIG
-4548 VIDSGGKL
+4548 VIDAGGKL

-4564 MQSAQT
+4564 VQSAQT
-4570 VAAVGNINLSAAR
+4570 VAAVGNIDLSAAR

-4664 NNGTPLPV
+4664 NNGIPLPV

-4701 LGTVETDGDLSVK
+4701 LGTVETDGDLAVK

-4776 GRVSVKRLAGD
+4776 GRVSVKRLTGD

-4793 KGEIDLG
+4793 KGDIDLG

-4814 ITAKVI
+4814 ITARVI

-4831 VTGPGGGMAR
+4831 VTGPQGGMAR

-4887 PQSNVYMDNV
+4887 PQSNVYMDNA
-4897 TTVIEPADIQ
+4897 TTVIQPADIQ
-4907 LNAPDGQF
+4907 LNAPDRQF

-4923 LVTDETALTR
+4923 LVTEETALTR
-4933 SPLHEVVNATDP
+4933 SPLHEVVNETDP

-4988 AVNSGD
+4988 AVNSGE

-5005 GAEEEAG
+5005 KAEDEAQNAPG
-5012 NETPKE
+5012 ETPKE
-5018 TAQ
+5018 TAP

>member
-1 MKSSQRRR
+1 MKIAQRRR

-26 FAIGMASLPLLMSP
+26 LAIGMASLPLLMSP

-92 LHVPSGA
+92 LHVPTGA

-152 STPTQSFADRFFV
+152 STPTQGFADRFFV

-190 IDGRINAVDGVTLAA
+190 IDGRINAADGVTLAA
-205 GTVSVAGS
+205 GTVSVAGA

-239 SRLVERSGRIYIAAD
+239 SRLVERAGRIYIAAD

-270 DGGEIEL
+270 TDGGEIDL
-277 KAGRDILVDI
+277 RAGRDILIDI
-287 DAMVTAAGDGA
+287 DAMVTAAGDG
-298 DSDGGRVYSMAERS
+298 DHSDGGRIYSMAQRN
-312 ALIRSGA
+312 AVLDSGA

-335 FSAKDTVELAG
+335 FSAKKTVSISGGVLRAAAG
-346 GQFLADGRA
+346 AGGRA
-355 GGAAGLVLIDPLNI
+355 GHILIDPAQLLWTGSGFDMYSQGALLELRADDRI
-369 VLSANLLR
+369 VLDNVFLSSRKVDGAASRANHL
-377 GAGGYAGI
+377 GGD
-385 PAGSDNGVS
+385 S
-394 VTGANL
+394 TGASG
-400 LLQATNKIT
+400 KISL
-409 VNENIVVSS
+409 VSKQ
-418 RLVDSD
+418 
-424 HVGGVSIGD
+424 
-433 SGSITFEAREIEL
+433 IEL
-446 KSGSKVLAHATGA
+446 KNGTQLLANADNGFA
-459 FNAGDVSLLA
+459 AGDVELLA
-469 SDINAIGAVRS
+469 TDINAVGAVRS
-480 ADARIK
+480 ADAGIK
-486 LENATVRGANIK
+486 VQGSTIRGATIT
-498 LSALAD
+498 LSSVAD
-504 TSQIVQLLE
+504 TSLITQLLD
-513 TAPNISLS
+513 TVPNITVE
-521 QAQTFLDTEM
+521 QAQTYLDSEM

-548 ATALTEIKGSLISGS
+548 ATALTEIKGSLISGT

-583 ADVTIG
+583 ADVIIG
-589 DHNGVASEISGR
+589 DDNGVASEISGR
-601 KIDVAATSD
+601 KVDVAATSD

-664 IDGATELTAT
+664 VDGATELTAT

-712 QGTTQLS
+712 QGTTKLI

-822 TNGDVKVDAT
+822 TNGDVKVDAK

-962 ANFLN
+962 ANFEN
-967 NSDAWIGDLAEVDAR
+967 NSNAWIGDLAEVDAR

-1033 VGLAA
+1033 LGLAA

-1069 TLDLAAQSVTV
+1069 ALDLAAQSVTV

-1101 SSGGKAG
+1101 NSGGKAA

-1153 AGGSSDQVGIQGALS
+1153 AGGSSDQVGIEGALS

-1182 KAKVDAGKNLTLDA
+1182 KAKVDAGKNLTIEA

-1245 PATGIIKVGDNLT
+1245 PATGLIKVGDNLT
-1258 LDATADTEISAYSLA
+1258 LAATADTEISAYSLA

-1283 TDVPADAGETQDGSS
+1283 TDVPAGAGETQDGSS

-1320 SAGSGTG
+1320 GAASGTG

-1345 ADTLAYISSGVQV
+1345 ADTLAYISSGVEI

-1454 ISNIT
+1454 ISNTT
-1459 HAYVARSSL
+1459 HAYIARSSL
-1468 SGVSTAFIGASDL
+1468 SGVSNASISASDF
-1481 SGIQSIAGAI
+1481 SGIQSVAGAI

-1518 SDLQASGSITLDAQ
+1518 SDLQAGGSITLDAQ
-1532 TDNDIDTISAS
+1532 SDNDIDTISAS
-1543 LGLSKGPLAGSGAV
+1543 LGLSKGPLAGAGAV

-1614 VAWSE
+1614 VAWSK
-1619 VGNSVKAA
+1619 VGNTVKATIA
-1627 IEGGADVRT
+1627 GGADVRT

-1720 IGVGVAY
+1720 VGVGVAY

-1757 IEAIAAGGGGSA
+1757 IDAIAAGGGGSA

-1895 DEGAIV
+1895 DDGAIV
-1901 NATGNAVVTAEADD
+1901 NATESATVTAEADD

-1936 AFNDIQSTTTAEI
+1936 AFNDIQSTTTAEV

-1957 GLGNSPAEL
+1957 ALGGGSGEL
-1966 VDNGSLTAYNNNLLP
+1966 LDNGALSAYDSSKLP
-1981 SQQPLSGRQLKDTV
+1981 SQQPLSGRQQKDTV
-1995 KGVSVLASST
+1995 KGVSVVASST

-2034 STTAQ
+2034 GTTAQ
-2039 VTNGAK
+2039 VTSGAT
-2045 LNASLGTSDQEVRV
+2045 LNASLGNSDQEVRV

-2087 TAVVSHVTTAKVDTA
+2087 TAVVSHVTTARVDDA

-2115 STSKFE
+2115 STSTFE
-2121 QAIVAV
+2121 QVILAV

-2150 LVNNSDL
+2150 LVHDADL
-2157 ESQGSITVEAT
+2157 ESQGSIKIEAT

-2263 EINSDTAFGG
+2263 QINSDTAFGG
-2273 TDAQDVFIEADDL
+2273 TDAQDVFIDADDL
-2286 IKVDNGVGS
+2286 IKVESGVGS

-2326 KITADGDISVTA
+2326 QITADGDISVTA
-2338 DSVRDIDSTTV
+2338 DSVRDIESTTA

-2462 DAEAIG
+2462 DATAIG
-2468 AAISGGVSLGGG
+2468 AAVSGGVSLGGG

-2512 PNVSKLRTYAGGA
+2512 PDVSKLRTYAGGA

-2573 AGAGGVVGIGAAIA
+2573 AAALGVVGIGAAIA

-2596 AKLLDSAQI
+2596 AQLLNGADI

-2633 GVGADANVSDD
+2633 GAGADANVSDE
-2644 SAAKATVGNNVK
+2644 SAARATVGNDVK

-2705 IGTDFD
+2705 IGTGFD

-2723 LPRAGYDTASADALA
+2723 LPRAGRDTASADALA

-2770 KLGSGVF
+2770 KLGNGVF

-2784 VSALSDVSGIAI
+2784 VSGLSDVSGIAI

-2833 SSDTLD
+2833 SSDELD
-2839 AESESGAGGLGVLL
+2839 AGSTSGAGGLGVLL

-2909 TVDNTTKVELLNGT
+2909 TVDNTTRAELLNGT

-2960 ASGASYSTIRNDTD
+2960 ASGASYTTIRNDTD

-2992 GAIRIGAKNDVDV
+2992 GAIRLGAKNDVDV

-3019 AHTESY
+3019 AHTESF
-3025 IMADKNDADIT
+3025 INADKNDADIT
-3036 VGAGTLVQS
+3036 VGAGTLLQS

-3144 IAAYSADLTG
+3144 IAAYNADLTG

-3241 YLEFGANGQMV
+3241 YLEFGTNGQVV
-3252 RQSENMS
+3252 RQSDNMG

-3268 AREIQSRIDAL
+3268 AREIQSRIDFL
-3279 QLLYNEYR
+3279 QARYDEYKD
-3287 NDNPDVA
+3287 DNADVA
-3294 NGFLNDIQILQ
+3294 NGFLNDILILQ
-3305 ARQTQLGVGA
+3305 ARQTQMGVGA

-3321 VDPAAAYT
+3321 IDPAAAYT
-3329 GNISISGDWLTGA
+3329 GNISITGDWLTGA
-3342 SSAELIAPGD
+3342 ASAELIAPGD

-3357 INNGNQFVRVK
+3357 VNNANQFVRIK
-3368 PGVAALDCMAALCI
+3368 SGIAALDCAAALCI

-3410 QVASFAAGNVVD
+3410 QVAGFASGNVVD

-3427 DPKILLKNTFEDPVN
+3427 DPIILLKNTYEDPVN
-3442 LNALKPEIHVD
+3442 LNALQPEIHVD
-3453 GDLSNARGIVK
+3453 GDLWNARGIVK

-3470 VLVASNVVAQTID
+3470 VLVGADIVAQTVD
-3483 IATKGDFIKTFS
+3483 IATKGDFIKTFTV
-3495 LGFSHLAGD
+3495 GFTHQAGD
-3504 PSLYDVVAGY
+3504 PSLDKLVAGY
-3514 INSAGNFV
+3514 INQAGNFV
-3522 NGYQQQYEAIAKS
+3522 NGLQQNNEATARNEFKIA
-3535 EFGVATSAFSTTPWF
+3535 TTPTWRLSGSTQTQTKTYTV
-3550 NNYKAYSVAN
+3550 NNVAISAN
-3560 AGLTSEGST
+3560 GST

-3589 SGLTDYNLTINTTVL
+3589 SGLPEFNVQITNSILQ
-3604 NQAKAAN
+3604 QAQNAN
-3611 GGWVALELPSAGS
+3611 GNWVALDMIVNGENVN
-3624 TLADVFRPKVRWDS
+3624 DVFRPKVRWD
-3638 ASNTLELGS
+3638 AANNRLELGS
-3647 IQVEGG
+3647 IQVQGG

-3665 NGQLKVRDG
+3665 NGRLEVMDG
-3674 YGRIEVSNTS
+3674 FGRIAVNNQTT
-3684 GANLAL
+3684 ADLAI

-3695 GSAAAGTIK
+3695 GVGVEGRIK
-3704 IIDTSTKLNGLPVE
+3704 IIDTSTKSSTGAPLE

-3723 LNGQVTYTQTNA
+3723 SNGQINTTYSYASGNASTEAVRPVVSVDGDAAGRNAEYKTRAGRRFNWINSDNIDASYYEEYTQ
-3735 SSDGLR
+3735 SCFLDCE
-3741 PTVTVLGDS
+3741 VLGD
-3750 SGRLATYNPR
+3750 
-3760 AERRFKWINAE
+3760 F
-3771 TYDVFKWE
+3771 
-3779 TYSKSLLF
+3779 
-3787 DAEFLDALSRDPGG
+3787 
-3801 RSGGDT
+3801 
-3807 TTTRTERISGDWLAQ
+3807 GDWLAANPGDKTGS
-3822 DNRTA
+3822 DNDSTTIARLTGDWLSNDARTA
-3827 DYIMDFTK
+3827 DYIMDFKKVRSSMTD
-3835 TRTGVATRGV
+3835 TGIRYVRTYRSGIA
-3845 DSLWVVD
+3845 D
-3852 SYGSDC
+3852 
-3858 AGDLCVSKTYVSRKE
+3858 ANENIVSKRTWAWK
-3873 WEWTERN
+3873 ERN
-3880 YYVHSLNASKAINIQ
+3880 YFQHSLNASKAIDIK
-3895 FIGHD
+3895 FIGND
-3900 TGLLNVSSN
+3900 VGLLNVAGS
-3909 GALALQGAVR
+3909 GAVVLQGAVR
-3919 NLTGNTSLS
+3919 NLTGPTTLTGTSI
-3928 GTGIVAGDVAQI
+3928 GATEFGQI

-3958 LAGSNHI
+3958 MAGSNHI

-4002 SLVDLKADANLVD
+4002 SLIDLKADANLVD
-4015 ANGTANN
+4015 VNGAANN

-4071 MRLLAVSANGG
+4071 MRLRSVSANGG
-4082 DVRLESVNGSIL
+4082 DVRLESVNGSIV
-4094 DVNDAQQVDVE
+4094 DVNEAQQVDVE
-4105 TRAQLLQVAQRARL
+4105 TRAQLLQAAQRARL
-4119 TASAGAN
+4119 TPASGAN
-4126 QSVDNTLKA
+4126 QSIDNTLKA

-4158 ASGVSTGFTAA
+4158 ASGISTGFTAA

-4178 LDAQTA
+4178 LDAQTE

-4196 EIAAYQNQRTAFFH
+4196 EIAVYRNQRTAFFH

-4218 GDAASFNKNFSY
+4218 GGAGSFDKDFSY
-4230 NVATQDATRASA
+4230 NVATQDVTRAAA
-4242 LSDGGAWTEAEV
+4242 LRDGGAWTEAEV
-4254 TNRIA
+4254 TNRVA

-4272 IEEANVIGDNIQLIA
+4272 IEDANVIGNNIELIA
-4287 ARSIGK
+4287 ARGIGK

-4301 TNPTAWTEDQQLA
+4301 TNPTAWSEDEQLA

-4396 QSRNVTLE
+4396 QSRNLTLE
-4404 AGSGDLGQDTLALI
+4404 AGSGNLGQDTLALI
-4418 VQVANNATVTAR
+4418 VQVASNATVTAR

-4437 SSLLGDL
+4437 SSLVGDL

-4455 RIRAAGALVE
+4455 RIRSAGALVE

-4480 LYAGT
+4480 LFAGT
-4485 TIGGTGSSELDA
+4485 TIGGAGSSELDA

-4502 SPDGWVELEAADGIH
+4502 SPDGWVELEAAGGIH

-4541 PGKLNIG
+4541 PGNLSIG
-4548 VIDSGGKL
+4548 TIDAGGKL

-4564 MQSAQT
+4564 MQSAQI
-4570 VAAVGNINLSAAR
+4570 VAAVGNIDLSAAR
-4583 YIMADGATLRARDGR
+4583 YIMADGAVLRGVAGS
-4598 IDIATTGDVVVGRI
+4598 IDIATTGEAQI
-4612 EATNNATAQA
+4612 E
-4622 LRIVA
+4622 RVEA
-4627 GGGIHDGGDIGTYD
+4627 GGDLTVSAGGD
-4641 LVAATPGAGV
+4641 LLQAARDSPQRPRHARGRR
-4651 VLEATDGIGSATW
+4651 
-4664 NNGTPLPV
+4664 PLP
-4672 ADALETD
+4672 E
-4679 IAMIDAMSTAGGLQI
+4679 
-4694 DEKDDVA
+4694 
-4701 LGTVETDGDLSVK
+4701 
-4714 AGGTISG
+4714 
-4721 NSAYT
+4721 
-4726 ARGNLDLLSGNSVT
+4726 R
-4740 VLEATAEAG
+4740 
-4749 NATVIAEQ
+4749 
-4757 DIIMDAVTAG
+4757 
-4767 QGVKLQAIN
+4767 
-4776 GRVSVKRLAGD
+4776 RL
-4787 TLDISG
+4787 
-4793 KGEIDLG
+4793 
-4800 TLSVKSKMS
+4800 
-4809 FSTES
+4809 
-4814 ITAKVI
+4814 
-4820 HTGTSG
+4820 
-4826 PLLMN
+4826 
-4831 VTGPGGGMAR
+4831 
-4841 WVDLTFD
+4841 
-4848 SPIGTRFERLYSQ
+4848 
-4861 DARIETERGWLE
+4861 
-4873 VLDGRIDNQARFIN
+4873 
-4887 PQSNVYMDNV
+4887 
-4897 TTVIEPADIQ
+4897 
-4907 LNAPDGQF
+4907 
-4915 ALRLERYR
+4915 
-4923 LVTDETALTR
+4923 
-4933 SPLHEVVNATDP
+4933 
-4945 DNSGREESRNAIE
+4945 
-4958 GRVPNPT
+4958 
-4965 RPQAVNVVPAL
+4965 
-4976 SQIAINIPLDIP
+4976 
-4988 AVNSGD
+4988 
-4994 EETEE
+4994 
-4999 EAEARR
+4999 ARR
-5005 GAEEEAG
+5005 GQQPGRVDRRLLRPARRRHDRRLGSELLRIRRSRARAEIRGLTHPGRGAHRRHGPRRPLQRPGARLAVRRGRQHPQHRGTVALSRPSGFSADELPFGTDAAPYPEVA
-5012 NETPKE
+5012 
-5018 TAQ
+5018 AVA